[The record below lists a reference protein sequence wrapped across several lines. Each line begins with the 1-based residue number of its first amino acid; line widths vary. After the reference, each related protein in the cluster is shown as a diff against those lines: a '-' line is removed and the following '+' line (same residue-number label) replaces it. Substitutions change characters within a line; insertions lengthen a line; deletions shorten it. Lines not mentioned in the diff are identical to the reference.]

1 MKEITT
7 SDITALRQRTGAG
20 IMACKQRLQDAGG
33 DLDRAVELMRERG
46 LKPVNSARSATQGT
60 LGVYVHPGSQMVS
73 VVELACETDFVARN
87 VEFQNL
93 AAELAMQICATNPK
107 SVSMDAVSPSEIE
120 SEVRIAKSA
129 LLHDPKM
136 RSKPVEM
143 LERIAQERASKDL
156 RAQCLMEQ
164 PYIRDGARTVAMLL
178 ADARLKFRET
188 IEVRR
193 FQRYMIGD
201 PA

>member
-1 MKEITT
+1 
-7 SDITALRQRTGAG
+7 
-20 IMACKQRLQDAGG
+20 
-33 DLDRAVELMRERG
+33 MRERG
-46 LKPVNSARSATQGT
+46 LKLVSSSRSATQGT

-87 VEFQNL
+87 VEFQGL
-93 AAELAMQICATNPK
+93 AAELAMQVCATDPK
-107 SVSMDAVSPSEIE
+107 SVSMDEVSPSEVE
-120 SEVRIAKSA
+120 SEVRIAKAA

-136 RSKPVEM
+136 SGKPAEM
-143 LERIAQERASKDL
+143 LDRIARERASKEL
-156 RAQCLMEQ
+156 KARCLMEQ
-164 PYIRDGARTVAMLL
+164 PYIRDGARTIAMLM